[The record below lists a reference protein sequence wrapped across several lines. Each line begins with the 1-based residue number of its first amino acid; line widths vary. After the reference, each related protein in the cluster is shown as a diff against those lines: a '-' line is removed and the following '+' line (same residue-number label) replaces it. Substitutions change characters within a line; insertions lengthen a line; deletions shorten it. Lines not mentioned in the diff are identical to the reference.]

1 MEGSYNYYI
10 VALSAAIA
18 ILASYSALSIAAKI
32 SSSDGKMR
40 LFWLFGGSLVMG
52 SGVWSM
58 HFVGMLAFHLHVQV
72 KYDAWLTLLSMGASV
87 TSSFIAFYIT
97 MPNDV
102 KRYQIAIGGLMMGAG
117 IVSMHYIGMEAMIM
131 PAGLS
136 YDKTL
141 WALSAVIAVAAS
153 YAALFLFLRFRSQK
167 AFSWLKWM
175 SAVVMGFAICGMHYT
190 GMKAARFHT
199 AMDMD
204 MSMSMARD
212 SSMDI
217 FLLFAVTVTIFI
229 ILLVSWGAIFFDR
242 HVLEKMAYMDTITGL
257 PNRNEMNRFFDKYTG
272 GETLA
277 VLFIDLDQFKA
288 INDTLG
294 HNVGDLLVQEVGY
307 RLRQFVRPD
316 RKAFRIGGDE
326 FLFIV
331 KGCEREQAEQLA
343 GEILKSIK
351 QVVRVEGNELY
362 VTGSIG
368 ISIGSIRESD
378 RSVLLKTADTAM
390 YKAKGLGKNQYSVYT
405 DEMGVKEVRKMEL
418 EKDLQLA
425 LEQRQ
430 FYIEYQPKWNVKMNR
445 MAGFEALLR
454 WQHPRLG
461 IVTPTEFIPL
471 AEETGLIV
479 PITRWTMEEACR
491 QCKVWQSQGIRQP
504 VSVNLSGRL
513 FHTDSLIDMVQS
525 ALAAAELAPD
535 MLELEITESMVLY
548 DINEIVRQLEAVRK
562 LGVRVSIDDFGT
574 GYSSIGLLDRIPI
587 DALKLDRLFI
597 NDLESPSKRAI
608 IKAIVLMAEK
618 LRLDVVA
625 EGVEDKEHIDFLMQL
640 GCHVMQGFFYGKP
653 MKNEE
658 IADWIRSAGTGTGG
672 ALQAVKESGAGA
684 AID

>member
-1 MEGSYNYYI
+1 MMMEGSYNYYI
-10 VALSAAIA
+10 VALSVAIA

-32 SSSDGKMR
+32 SFSDGKMK
-40 LFWLFGGSLVMG
+40 LFWLLGGSLVMG

-58 HFVGMLAFHLHVQV
+58 HFVGMLAFHLHVPM
-72 KYDAWLTLLSMGASV
+72 KYDPWLTLLSMGASV
-87 TSSFIAFYIT
+87 ASSFIVFYIT

-102 KRYQIAIGGLMMGAG
+102 KRYLIAIGGLMMGAG
-117 IVSMHYIGMEAMIM
+117 IVTMHYIGMEAMVM
-131 PAGLS
+131 PVKLS

-141 WALSAVIAVAAS
+141 WALSVVIAIAAS

-167 AFSWLKWM
+167 ASSWPKWL

-190 GMKAARFHT
+190 GMRAARFHAAGDINIT
-199 AMDMD
+199 H
-204 MSMSMARD
+204 D
-212 SSMDI
+212 SPTDI
-217 FLLFAVTVTIFI
+217 YLLFAVTVTIFI
-229 ILLVSWGAIFFDR
+229 ILLVSWGAMFFDR
-242 HVLEKMAYMDTITGL
+242 HVLEKMAYMDAITGL

-272 GETLA
+272 EETLA

-294 HNVGDLLVQEVGY
+294 HNIGDLLVQEVGH
-307 RLRQFVRPD
+307 RLQQFVRPV
-316 RKAFRIGGDE
+316 RQAFRIGGDE

-331 KGCEREQAEQLA
+331 RGCEREQAEQLA

-368 ISIGSIRESD
+368 ISIGSIRDSD

-430 FYIEYQPKWNVKMNR
+430 FYIEYQPKWNVKMHQ

-562 LGVRVSIDDFGT
+562 LGVRVSMDDFGT

-658 IADWIRSAGTGTGG
+658 IADWVRSAGTGTGAGG
-672 ALQAVKESGAGA
+672 ALQAVKESGVGA
-684 AID
+684 AIE